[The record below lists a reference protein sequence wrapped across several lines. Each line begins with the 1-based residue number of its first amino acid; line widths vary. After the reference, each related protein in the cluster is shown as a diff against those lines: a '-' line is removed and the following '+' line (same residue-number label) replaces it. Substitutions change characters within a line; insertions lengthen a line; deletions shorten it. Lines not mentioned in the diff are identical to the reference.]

1 MKKLV
6 LLLFVLSLLT
16 VGFAADYGGDFVYVM
31 GADAVTLLP
40 ANMTDN
46 PSEAVCRHIFDGL
59 VEFTPEM
66 EMVPALAKSWDVSE
80 DGTVYTFHLQ
90 EGIKFH
96 DGAPFNAQAVKRY
109 FDYTIENPVKRQS
122 LYKPFIKE
130 ITVVDDYTVDF
141 QLQFSFSGFLSTLA
155 HGAGLIVSPEMIDK
169 YGDDVAM
176 LGRNPSGTGP
186 FEFVEWKRGEIIKVK
201 ANEDYF
207 KGRPYLDSIDF
218 KVVPEDIT
226 RVMQVQSGDADL
238 TMRVPPIMKKKLEG
252 DKNVEL
258 KVEPSLRVIFLG
270 FNHLKEPYDDV
281 RVRKA
286 INYAINKEQLCNVI
300 LRGLGTPSDSPLS
313 PLTMGYDETG
323 GYPYNPEKAKE
334 LLKEAGQENL
344 EMTLSTPR
352 GRYLQDYESVIAIQS
367 MLSEVGIDVDVQPM
381 EWGQYV
387 GSLFTEPENAEYE
400 VFLLGWAPSTGS
412 ADWVLRPLFTSD
424 NFAPNGNNNTFY
436 KNERV
441 DELVE
446 KAARATTSE
455 KADEYYAEA
464 QEIIVDDAA
473 WVFLH
478 NLSQL
483 VMYNSDVEGVD
494 ILPIEIVLVKDAWFK
509 Q

>member
-90 EGIKFH
+90 EGVKFH

-226 RVMQVQSGDADL
+226 RVMQVQS
-238 TMRVPPIMKKKLEG
+238 
-252 DKNVEL
+252 
-258 KVEPSLRVIFLG
+258 
-270 FNHLKEPYDDV
+270 
-281 RVRKA
+281 
-286 INYAINKEQLCNVI
+286 
-300 LRGLGTPSDSPLS
+300 
-313 PLTMGYDETG
+313 
-323 GYPYNPEKAKE
+323 
-334 LLKEAGQENL
+334 
-344 EMTLSTPR
+344 
-352 GRYLQDYESVIAIQS
+352 
-367 MLSEVGIDVDVQPM
+367 
-381 EWGQYV
+381 
-387 GSLFTEPENAEYE
+387 
-400 VFLLGWAPSTGS
+400 
-412 ADWVLRPLFTSD
+412 
-424 NFAPNGNNNTFY
+424 
-436 KNERV
+436 
-441 DELVE
+441 
-446 KAARATTSE
+446 
-455 KADEYYAEA
+455 
-464 QEIIVDDAA
+464 
-473 WVFLH
+473 
-478 NLSQL
+478 
-483 VMYNSDVEGVD
+483 
-494 ILPIEIVLVKDAWFK
+494 
-509 Q
+509 